1 MKVLDLRIR
10 ILEDI
15 RKIKAAVC
23 DRSMRSQWR
32 MGNCKRRSE
41 RSGKKV
47 LWILIIEANGAEEC
61 ELGGEIVV
69 VDSTHETEGIFCTSV
84 MGRW

>member
-1 MKVLDLRIR
+1 
-10 ILEDI
+10 
-15 RKIKAAVC
+15 
-23 DRSMRSQWR
+23 